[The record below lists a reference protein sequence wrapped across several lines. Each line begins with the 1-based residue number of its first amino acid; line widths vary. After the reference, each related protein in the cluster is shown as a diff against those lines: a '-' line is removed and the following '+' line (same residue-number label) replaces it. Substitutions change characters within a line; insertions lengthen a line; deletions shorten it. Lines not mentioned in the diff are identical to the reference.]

1 MTTTPGA
8 VLDGLRATLGSVEL
22 GAVNTDGVAHYLQ
35 ILDGWDSP
43 DSRSEFTEREADHG
57 TYASPVYLS
66 SRPVT
71 LAGTLVAPSRD
82 ALEAAMDSLRA
93 AAALTDTTLTVW
105 ESQPRQA
112 QVRRSGKPLMQYVT
126 DTTATYSVMVT
137 AADPRRYGTVLHVDT
152 TSLPSTSGGLV
163 FPVTVPITF
172 SGTVVSGQITATNV
186 GSMDTRPVLSLT
198 GPVVQPIVSAAY
210 EDGSVRQLIY
220 TQDLQAGDVLVV
232 DTDSHAVTLNGAV
245 SRRRFM
251 TVPSGWPT
259 IPPEQTVSY
268 QFQSSNYNATAQLTA
283 SWRSAWL

>member
-8 VLDGLRATLGSVEL
+8 VLDGLRATLSSVEL
-22 GAVNTDGVAHYLQ
+22 GMVNADGVAHYLQ
-35 ILDGWDSP
+35 SLEGWDSP
-43 DSRSEFTEREADHG
+43 NSRSEFTDREADHG
-57 TYASPVYLS
+57 SYASPVYLS

-71 LAGTLVAPSRD
+71 LAGTLVAASRD
-82 ALEAAMDSLRA
+82 ALETAMDALRA
-93 AAALTDTTLTVW
+93 ACTFDDTTLTVW

-137 AADPRRYGTVLHVDT
+137 AADPRRYGTTLHEDT

-163 FPVTVPITF
+163 LPAAVPITF
-172 SGTVVSGQITATNV
+172 SGTVVSGQITATNA
-186 GSMDTRPVLSLT
+186 GDMDTRPLLTIT
-198 GPVVQPIVSAAY
+198 GPVVQPIISAAY
-210 EDGSVRQLIY
+210 PDGSVRQLIY
-220 TQDLQAGDVLVV
+220 TQDLQAGDTLTV

-251 TVPSGWPT
+251 VVPSGWPT
-259 IPPEQTVSY
+259 IPARQTVSY
-268 QFQSSNYNATAQLTA
+268 QFQSSTYNTTARLAA